1 MTGENETRTVGP
13 LPDANESTAR
23 LPALFTLAV
32 WLAWV
37 ASLLVVGARLR
48 AGEGWELAGVVSVD
62 GLTVVMW
69 AVVTFLSGVVH
80 SYSRRYMAGSE
91 TMTRFFTRLFGFTLA
106 VVVLVAADHI
116 VLFGVAWLAM
126 GLVMADL
133 VGTARGWPQARAAAS
148 LARRYFLASTALLG
162 VSLLLLWSATDATTV
177 SGIAERIDTAPETT
191 VLLAATA
198 LLLAAMIQSALV
210 PFHTWLLSSMTAPT
224 PASALMHAGF
234 VNAGGLLFVRFAPV
248 VGFDSR
254 FMLVVVAVGA
264 ASALLGKL
272 LKSVQTDVKTRLG
285 CSTTGQMGF
294 MMLQAGL
301 GYFGAALTHLVL
313 HGFYKAYLF
322 LGSGRQVEQTSPSPS
337 APETSGFGVVVATV
351 TVLTAAA
358 GGAVFATLTGK
369 GTTLD
374 SGLLLTGLV
383 ALTTLHATQTVVRRT
398 GVRPG
403 LRYGVVVVVFL
414 PSIVVYAGAYT
425 AITGLLGDLPLVTA
439 PADLTAVHAAVAV
452 AFGVAYLAVELEVYK
467 RSHRLYVGLLNA
479 TQPPSDSLLTS
490 SEEYNEY

>member
-1 MTGENETRTVGP
+1 MTGKNETRTVGP
-13 LPDANESTAR
+13 LPDANESTPR
-23 LPALFTLAV
+23 LPALFTRVV

-91 TMTRFFTRLFGFTLA
+91 TITRFFTRLFGFTLA
-106 VVVLVAADHI
+106 VMVLVAADHV

-148 LARRYFLASTALLG
+148 LARRYFLASSALLG
-162 VSLLLLWSATDATTV
+162 VSFLLLWSATDATTV
-177 SGIAERIDTAPETT
+177 SGIAEGVDAASETT

-254 FMLVVVAVGA
+254 FMLVVVVVGA
-264 ASALLGKL
+264 TSALLGKL
-272 LKSVQTDVKTRLG
+272 LKSVQTDIKTRLG

-294 MMLQAGL
+294 MILQAGL

-337 APETSGFGVVVATV
+337 APETSGFGVVGATV

-358 GGAVFATLTGK
+358 GGAVFAILTGK

-425 AITGLLGDLPLVTA
+425 AITGLLGGLPLVTA
-439 PADLTAVHAAVAV
+439 PADLTAVHIAVAA